1 MTFGQIKTSIENN
14 LLESYK
20 NDSDFKK
27 TLREFKSNVLN
38 DKTMSKLYSLYDQL
52 STPQNL
58 TEQEAKDFLN
68 EGINLIQSII
78 PKIRETRSLNE
89 DLDNN
94 YKDIDTLV
102 YPNNINI
109 AERVSSRKNIIS
121 VLTTKKEQ
129 VQESINIPLT
139 SMVKVANQTLNSY
152 LETLDESS
160 KKELIKVISEDS
172 EKLKVKFDV
181 LKEMTLEKLTKIKE
195 QDIDADTK
203 NKVLETINKIE
214 LEEFNQLNY
223 IKLKNLEKSI

>member
-27 TLREFKSNVLN
+27 ILREFKSNILN

-195 QDIDADTK
+195 QDIDTDTK